1 MKFVM
6 RLILGFVLGF
16 TLRFTAVFFAV
27 SRGFGVLRHGGIG
40 RGTRQKL
47 QNRVRIARSQLRHRQ
62 NQQLNRSKLPRA
74 EGHRADIGLHSTF
87 PAEPTRATT
96 ELSVFAEMLAVSR
109 GSSRDTSPVGVWEA
123 GSVCVEVQECDSRGV
138 TSRIRNRMHCSMN

>member
-6 RLILGFVLGF
+6 TSI
-16 TLRFTAVFFAV
+16 LRFTAVFFAV
-27 SRGFGVLRHGGIG
+27 SRGLGLLRHGRIRRGI
-40 RGTRQKL
+40 RQKL

-74 EGHRADIGLHSTF
+74 EGHRADIGLHSIF

-96 ELSVFAEMLAVSR
+96 ELSVLAEMLAVSR
-109 GSSRDTSPVGVWEA
+109 GSSRNTSPVGVWEA

>member
-1 MKFVM
+1 MRFVM
-6 RLILGFVLGF
+6 RFVIRFILRFI
-16 TLRFTAVFFAV
+16 LRFTAVFFAV
-27 SRGFGVLRHGGIG
+27 SRGLGLLRHGRIRRGI
-40 RGTRQKL
+40 RQKL

-74 EGHRADIGLHSTF
+74 EGHRADIGLDSIF

-96 ELSVFAEMLAVSR
+96 ELSVLAEMLAVSR
-109 GSSRDTSPVGVWEA
+109 GSSRNTSPVGVWEA

-138 TSRIRNRMHCSMN
+138 TSRIRYRMHCSMN

>member
-1 MKFVM
+1 MRFVI
-6 RLILGFVLGF
+6 RFILRFI
-16 TLRFTAVFFAV
+16 LRFTAVFFAV
-27 SRGFGVLRHGGIG
+27 SRGLGLLRHGRIRQGI
-40 RGTRQKL
+40 RQKL

-74 EGHRADIGLHSTF
+74 EGHRADIGLDSIF

-96 ELSVFAEMLAVSR
+96 ELSVLAEMLAVSR
-109 GSSRDTSPVGVWEA
+109 GSSRNTSPVGVWEA